1 MKLRVSEAQ
10 LDWTRESQELS
21 DVEQLDVQRAVMLS
35 MYQSLIL
42 QRFCQLGIHT
52 NYWGKKAYNPYR
64 RPRLLSTYCSH
75 RN

>member
-42 QRFCQLGIHT
+42 QSFCQLGIHIG
-52 NYWGKKAYNPYR
+52 GK
-64 RPRLLSTYCSH
+64 RLTIHIDALGCS
-75 RN
+75 